1 MGFELSP
8 DDLHLLQ
15 HEADIAARRLLRQ
28 LRLPNDDFSDIR
40 QDLVVDALARMKG
53 FDSARGSLGAFLNTV
68 MANKATRIARQAKAH
83 RRLFGANPVSLDE
96 PLPGFE
102 GMTRGDLISDD
113 DGFAALCGQRADAFA
128 AVERRIDLERR
139 LTILSRKD
147 GALCAALSQ
156 ATVEELAARGRGARA
171 SLYRRVREIRLALTA
186 AGLRRPET
194 VFEDGE

>member
-15 HEADIAARRLLRQ
+15 HEADIAARRLLRR
-28 LRLPNDDFSDIR
+28 LRIPKDDLSDIR
-40 QDLVVDALARMKG
+40 QDLVLDALARLKW
-53 FDSARGSLGAFLNTV
+53 FVPERGSLGAFLNTV
-68 MANKATRIARQAKAH
+68 MANKATRIARHAKAH

-96 PLPGFE
+96 PLPGFD
-102 GMTRGDLISDD
+102 GTTRGEIVADD

-139 LTILSRKD
+139 LGVLPRTD

-186 AGLRRPET
+186 AGLRAA
-194 VFEDGE
+194 